1 MNKYDLSVTEF
12 LRQSHS
18 CNIDYNDFIINYL
31 EALKEFD
38 KKLRLMQCINE
49 KTIRPSSDL
58 YGLPVTVKDNI
69 CTAGMQSSAGSKILQ
84 GYVPPFDATS
94 VARINDAGGFIA
106 GKSNQDEFGF
116 GTFSTNSAYGI
127 PKNPHDPERSCG
139 GSSGGAAG
147 VIAALGYPQI
157 ALAESTGGSISCPAA
172 FCNVVGLTP
181 TYGLVSRYGLID
193 YANSLDKIGV
203 ITRRVEDAALGLSLI
218 AGHDARDSTSLQ
230 VSEKS
235 YKAEPNLKGVKIAV
249 PKEYFQHI
257 DKQVEKDVR
266 AAISKMESN
275 GATVSE
281 VSLPSTKYALASYYI
296 IATSEASTNLSRYC
310 GM

>member
-18 CNIDYNDFIINYL
+18 GNIDYNDFIINYL

-94 VARINDAGGFIA
+94 VARIKDAGGFIA

-127 PKNPHDPERSCG
+127 PKNPHDPERAPDPPCG
-139 GSSGGAAG
+139 KRPGVAVREQRHRAAREQRCTVFTHGKARGGVGLVERTCRRKRTLEALLLRSLFDHPEHAPDRLRQVGTGGPSGGEAPGHAPEVRKLGVAARLGSQG
-147 VIAALGYPQI
+147 VRGGQADRRRPPDRQGANRL
-157 ALAESTGGSISCPAA
+157 ST
-172 FCNVVGLTP
+172 
-181 TYGLVSRYGLID
+181 
-193 YANSLDKIGV
+193 
-203 ITRRVEDAALGLSLI
+203 
-218 AGHDARDSTSLQ
+218 
-230 VSEKS
+230 
-235 YKAEPNLKGVKIAV
+235 
-249 PKEYFQHI
+249 
-257 DKQVEKDVR
+257 
-266 AAISKMESN
+266 
-275 GATVSE
+275 
-281 VSLPSTKYALASYYI
+281 LPWPP
-296 IATSEASTNLSRYC
+296 
-310 GM
+310 